1 MSDVASLQP
10 AAAFDWAHP
19 DYAAVFAE
27 RIRRLKWLQD
37 NPDRLPAIRAYYRDH
52 IADFIN
58 DWGCT
63 VDPKRAD
70 EGRPALLPFILYPRQ
85 REFIEWIIWLWKTK
99 QPGAAPK
106 SREVGLSWLAIA
118 TSCSLCLFHR
128 DLVIG
133 FGSRI
138 LELVDKLGNPNSLFW
153 KAREFMSLLPSEF
166 TNGWT
171 RADAPEKLIKF
182 PATNST
188 MVGEGGD
195 DIGRG
200 GRTAI
205 YFVDEAAFLERPVL
219 AEASLSETTNCRIDI
234 STAHGI
240 GNPFYEKVT
249 KTYPG
254 RPENG
259 EHLPNG
265 GDRVFRF
272 HWRDDPRKDD
282 AWYADRVANLDEVT
296 VAQEIDIDFAA
307 SMEGVVIPSAW
318 VQAAVDGHIKLGVT
332 PTGAMRGAL
341 DVADEGRDLN
351 AFAAAQGILVDHLS
365 EWSGKGSDVF
375 GTTQRAFGICDE
387 LELEGFRYDADGLG
401 AGVRG
406 DARVINEQRDKDGR
420 DQIAVQ
426 AFRGSAEVMEPE
438 KEDVKG
444 RKNKDY
450 FANRKA
456 QSWFALR
463 RRFEITWRAITAPSI
478 AAAQGW
484 GPDDIISLSSSLP
497 FLTKLQAELSQPT
510 YTLNTVGKIVIDKAP
525 DGTRSPNLADAVMI
539 LFGRADRPPM
549 RISETALSEI

>member
-1 MSDVASLQP
+1 MPNISQQNQSDGVVT
-10 AAAFDWAHP
+10 FDWAHP
-19 DYAAVFAE
+19 DYAAVF
-27 RIRRLKWLQD
+27 RQRVDRLKWLQD
-37 NPDRLPAIRAYYRDH
+37 NPDQLPAIRAYYRSH

-70 EGRPALLPFILYPRQ
+70 DSRPAMLPFVLYPRQ
-85 REFIEWIIWLWKTK
+85 REFIDWMLWLWRTK
-99 QPGAAPK
+99 QSGAAPK

-128 DLVIG
+128 DLAIG
-133 FGSRI
+133 FGSSK
-138 LELVDKLGNPNSLFW
+138 LELVDKLGDPKSLFW
-153 KAREFMSLLPSEF
+153 KAREYMALLPAEF

-182 PATNST
+182 PATGST
-188 MVGEGGD
+188 MAGEGGD

-200 GRTAI
+200 GRTSM
-205 YFVDEAAFLERPVL
+205 YFVDEAAFLERPML
-219 AEASLSETTNCRIDI
+219 AEGSLSENTFCRIDI

-249 KTYPG
+249 KTYP
-254 RPENG
+254 PA
-259 EHLPNG
+259 
-265 GDRVFRF
+265 RVFRF

-282 AWYADRVANLDEVT
+282 AWYADRVANLDPVT
-296 VAQEIDIDFAA
+296 VAQEIDIDFSA

-318 VQAAVDGHIKLGVT
+318 VQTAIDAHLKLNIA
-332 PTGAMRGAL
+332 PTGALTGAL

-375 GTTQRAFGICDE
+375 GTTQRAFGLCDD

-406 DARVINEQRDKDGR
+406 DARVINEQRAADGR
-420 DQIAVQ
+420 AEILVQ
-426 AFRGSAEVMEPE
+426 PFRGSAEVMEPE
-438 KEDVKG
+438 REDVKG

-463 RRFEITWRAITAPSI
+463 RRFEITHRAVTAPSV
-478 AAAQGW
+478 AAAMGW

-497 FLTKLQAELSQPT
+497 MLAKLMAELSQPT

-525 DGTRSPNLADAVMI
+525 DGTRSPNLADALMI
-539 LFGRADRPPM
+539 LFGRANRPPM
-549 RISETALSEI
+549 RISDRALEEI

>member
-1 MSDVASLQP
+1 MPDVARLQP
-10 AAAFDWAHP
+10 APAFDWANP
-19 DYAAVFAE
+19 DYAAVFAQ
-27 RIRRLKWLQD
+27 RIERLKWLQD
-37 NPDRLPAIRAYYRDH
+37 NPDRLPAIRAYYRTH

-70 EGRPALLPFILYPRQ
+70 DQRPATLPFILYPRQ
-85 REFIEWIIWLWKTK
+85 REFIDWSINLWKTK

-118 TSCSLCLFHR
+118 VSCGLCLFNR

-133 FGSRI
+133 FGSRK
-138 LELVDKLGNPNSLFW
+138 LELVDKLGDPNSLFW
-153 KAREFMSLLPSEF
+153 KAREFMALLPAEF

-182 PATNST
+182 PATNCAIT
-188 MVGEGGD
+188 GEGGD

-205 YFVDEAAFLERPVL
+205 YWVDEAAALERPML
-219 AEASLSETTNCRIDI
+219 AEQSLSETTFTRIDI
-234 STAHGI
+234 STARGI

-249 KTYPG
+249 KIYPAA
-254 RPENG
+254 
-259 EHLPNG
+259 
-265 GDRVFRF
+265 RVFRF

-282 AWYADRVANLDEVT
+282 AWYADRVANLDPVT

-318 VQAAVDGHIKLGVT
+318 VQAAVDAHLKLNIV
-332 PTGAMRGAL
+332 PSGALAGAL

-351 AFAAAQGILVDHLS
+351 AFAGAQGILVDYLS
-365 EWSGKGSDVF
+365 EWSGKGSDIHA
-375 GTTQRAFGICDE
+375 TTQRAFDICDE

-406 DARVINEQRDKDGR
+406 DARVINEQRARDER
-420 DQIAVQ
+420 DQIEVQ
-426 AFRGSAEVMEPE
+426 AFRGSSEVMDPE
-438 KEDVKG
+438 REDVKG

-463 RRFEITWRAITAPSI
+463 RRFEITWRAINAPSV
-478 AAAQGW
+478 AAAKGW

-497 FLTKLQAELSQPT
+497 FLAKLQAELSQPT
-510 YTLNTVGKIVIDKAP
+510 YTLNSVGKIVIDKAP
-525 DGTRSPNLADAVMI
+525 DGTRSPNLADALMI
-539 LFGRADRPPM
+539 LFGRGDRPPM
-549 RISETALSEI
+549 RISDRALEEI